1 MTLTMEQ
8 QVTVLLP
15 HIHANPDDE
24 DSWKRL
30 RGCVS
35 KMSDMDSL
43 DEDLRLLTDEFP
55 QVYLAWHIHATS
67 LLVQGRTEE
76 AIIATKRALRLYSND
91 SRTWHLYGTILS
103 IAGRPK
109 VAVKAHKKA
118 VHLNKSDPEI
128 WFSLSIALIK
138 CGRVKEAKKAIDR
151 LVNLNPAMAMS
162 ILEYMIK
169 GDGGSQ

>member
-8 QVTVLLP
+8 QVTILLP
-15 HIHANPDDE
+15 RIRTNPDDE
-24 DSWKRL
+24 DSWRKL

-35 KMSDMDSL
+35 KMSDMESL

-138 CGRVKEAKKAIDR
+138 CGRVKEAKKAINR
-151 LVNLNPAMAMS
+151 LVNLNPTMAMGV
-162 ILEYMIK
+162 LKHLTKTE
-169 GDGGSQ
+169 G